1 MESLVKKTIT
11 FFHKDQ
17 MYDFFEEILERTE
30 VLTYQQEVIQR
41 AFINGLESLSNLEL
55 DQVKLHLKF
64 YSLNNS
70 CPICKNERIK
80 LLSDFIYVEDFGMCP
95 ACDHDSDFLIV

>member
-1 MESLVKKTIT
+1 MI
-11 FFHKDQ
+11 
-17 MYDFFEEILERTE
+17 
-30 VLTYQQEVIQR
+30 IQR

-55 DQVKLHLKF
+55 DQVKLYLKF

-70 CPICKNERIK
+70 CPICKNENIM
-80 LLSDFIYVEDFGMCP
+80 LLSDFIYVSDFGMCP